1 MAHSKHITG
10 VFNTEEELYD
20 AVVNSERRTQK
31 ETAKDC
37 GVSSSKVS
45 DILIQERM
53 RSKSWRRK

>member
-20 AVVNSERRTQK
+20 AVVNSQRRTQK
-31 ETAKDC
+31 ETARDC
-37 GVSSSKVS
+37 GVSASKVS

-53 RSKSWRRK
+53 RSKAWRRK